1 MKKWFV
7 IASEGATT
15 DGRQIDRA
23 WLEQM
28 AKNYDPAKYT
38 ARINLEHYRGIDP
51 EGLFRAYGD
60 VVALKTEERDGK
72 LVLLA
77 QLDPT
82 ADLVAL
88 TKKRQKIFTSM
99 EVSTKFADTDQAYL
113 MGLAVT
119 DSPASLSTEML
130 EFSAAKGA
138 AGPLESRKQAPD
150 NLFSAAIETALKF
163 DDEPATAAAQLF
175 SAAID
180 KLTALVEKFG
190 AKAEPAK
197 PAVTVDAAAP
207 TADFSAFAKGA
218 IDAIKA
224 MQTEVVAKADFTALQ
239 GQYTQLQQELTDL
252 RHQLEA
258 DPAHSYSQRPPATG
272 GNGVK
277 LTDC

>member
-51 EGLFRAYGD
+51 GGLFRAYGD

-113 MGLAVT
+113 VGLAVT

-138 AGPLESRKQAPD
+138 AGPLASRKQAPD
-150 NLFSAAIETALKF
+150 NLFSSAIETALKF
-163 DDEPATAAAQLF
+163 DDEPTTAAAQLF
-175 SAAID
+175 NTAVE
-180 KLTALVEKFG
+180 KLTDLVLSFKVL
-190 AKAEPAK
+190 PPK
-197 PAVTVDAAAP
+197 PAEKQVTVDDMASF
-207 TADFSAFAKGA
+207 TQTTL
-218 IDAIKA
+218 DAIKG

-239 GQYTQLQQELTDL
+239 NKHNQLQQEFSAL
-252 RHQLEA
+252 RGKLEKETPQEYKA
-258 DPAHSYSQRPPATG
+258 RPPATG
-272 GNGVK
+272 GDGTV